1 MSNQGLDPGQ
11 ALLKTQQ
18 EAPDSGSV
26 GGPGTQAVLTLEKPL
41 ELLELLHR
49 LVLQVWVGDL
59 QPDAVCG
66 PGQLSRKHL
75 C

>member
-18 EAPDSGSV
+18 EAPDSGS
-26 GGPGTQAVLTLEKPL
+26 QAMLTLEKPL
-41 ELLELLHR
+41 EFLELLHC